1 MCIRDR
7 HVQGGSSN
15 LLENSLQD
23 YEIMQLFFA
32 MMRAGWIVPAWL
44 KEAEWSELQL
54 VELDIPDVKK
64 LPAYSPAMPITIVHQ
79 PDFLRHIVEKT
90 ITLRVG
96 GKRSFRFTDHYGEE
110 VLCHINAVYLI
121 DLWKETEERFS
132 DPKYTENILPEQLQT
147 AKKHCYE
154 ALEQCCP
161 REMRYVGIE
170 YACSKEIS
178 LQFYSKAYLKAYP
191 GQQNRRAS
199 VGAVSYTH
207 LWMRLPLYIHTKL
220 AFPKRQ

>member
-1 MCIRDR
+1 
-7 HVQGGSSN
+7 
-15 LLENSLQD
+15 
-23 YEIMQLFFA
+23 MQLFFA

-199 VGAVSYTH
+199 VGVCLKPDLKTGAH
-207 LWMRLPLYIHTKL
+207 HLPLKGCVMEGCVSADTAIIPGELFCYTEKIETWEETV
-220 AFPKRQ
+220 